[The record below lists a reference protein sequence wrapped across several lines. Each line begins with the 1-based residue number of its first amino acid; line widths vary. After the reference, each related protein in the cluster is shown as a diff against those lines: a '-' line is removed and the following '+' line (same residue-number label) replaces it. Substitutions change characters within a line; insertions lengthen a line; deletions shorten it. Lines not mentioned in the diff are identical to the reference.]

1 MQLLSSRSLASEVA
15 SPVIATLGLGR
26 GTKATTER
34 ERSRSQRPET
44 AAPPGGV
51 RLGQEW
57 REHCGEEPHLA
68 CGAEAR
74 ILL

>member
-1 MQLLSSRSLASEVA
+1 MQLLSSRSLAREMA

-34 ERSRSQRPET
+34 MEPEPTPGNSGTSRGR
-44 AAPPGGV
+44 
-51 RLGQEW
+51 EW

-68 CGAEAR
+68 RGADAR